1 MVKVRVRLYV
11 LDPETI
17 FRAVGQPPEQHSYCI
32 GADQGGLSSVL
43 GTFNVD
49 DRRCQF
55 AEMRRMID
63 FQFNDGMTRRTMLYQ
78 EIQCW
83 ARASPNHAS
92 WPAGMLHRY
101 YFGFFSEPDQ
111 LTPELLPRHLEN
123 LLVAKAI
130 NLRAIGA
137 DKTAD
142 LIVVPQS
149 QLGKAGHEFLNRY
162 CTEEGEV
169 DLGARDDWKDAV
181 GSDKFE
187 EYAYGDATWGLE
199 PYQKSVS
206 YFEAMQEED
215 DTERPSK
222 QFWL

>member
-92 WPAGMLHRY
+92 WPAGNASWPSRA
-101 YFGFFSEPDQ
+101 
-111 LTPELLPRHLEN
+111 
-123 LLVAKAI
+123 AKSQAWR
-130 NLRAIGA
+130 NRCSSSAGRA
-137 DKTAD
+137 
-142 LIVVPQS
+142 
-149 QLGKAGHEFLNRY
+149 
-162 CTEEGEV
+162 
-169 DLGARDDWKDAV
+169 
-181 GSDKFE
+181 
-187 EYAYGDATWGLE
+187 
-199 PYQKSVS
+199 
-206 YFEAMQEED
+206 
-215 DTERPSK
+215 
-222 QFWL
+222 